1 MTTHDPDCRHCSAKL
16 LRQAQEADRRL
27 RAELTDRLDK
37 CTPFDYEAALRE
49 LAHVNPDAVNEALDE
64 VGVS

>member
-1 MTTHDPDCRHCSAKL
+1 MTVHDPECTVCSKAL

-64 VGVS
+64 VGVR